1 MMLRHLL
8 KLIWKRKSRNLML
21 SLEILL
27 AFVIVFGVAAFGAR
41 YYQLYRMPIGFQYQQ
56 VWSARIVGDG
66 GKLPAD
72 MAQTYE
78 TFKRSLRE
86 LPEVEGVAFAGFSPF
101 RSATMRTTLAQPGS
115 GRQLDVDVVEV
126 SDDFFALAAV
136 TLASGRAFSG
146 IDEGAASTPVV
157 INRRMA
163 DALFPG
169 GDPLGKQFTDLTK
182 DVKDRTSYKVV
193 GLVGEFRNKGELMS
207 PVSLMLARLAVASN
221 KREHHDLR
229 TVMIR
234 VRPGVGREFEQ
245 KLNTR
250 LKAINNEWS
259 YEIAPLSDMRKS
271 MLSEQTIPLTI
282 LSIIA
287 GFMLVMVAFGLF
299 GVLWQ
304 NTTRRIPEIGLRRA
318 IGASS
323 AQIYGQIIGEQLL
336 LSSAA
341 MAVALALLV
350 QLPVTGA
357 LGERLNWTV
366 FATATALSM
375 GVIYLISLLC
385 SLYPG
390 WRASRL
396 SPTEALHYE

>member
-1 MMLRHLL
+1 MLRHLL
-8 KLIWKRKSRNLML
+8 KLVWKRKSRNLML

-41 YYQLYRMPIGFQYQQ
+41 YYQLYRMPIGFQYQD
-56 VWSARIVGDG
+56 VWSARILGDS
-66 GKLPAD
+66 GKAGANLP
-72 MAQTYE
+72 QTYE
-78 TFKRSLRE
+78 TLARSLRD
-86 LPEVEGVAFAGFSPF
+86 LPEVEQVAFAGFSPF
-101 RSATMRTTLAQPGS
+101 RSSTMRTTLSQPGS
-115 GRQLDVDVVEV
+115 GRKINVDVVEV
-126 SDDFFALAAV
+126 SDEFFALAGV
-136 TLASGRAFSG
+136 TLARGRAFSNV
-146 IDEGAASTPVV
+146 DEGAASTPVV
-157 INRRMA
+157 VNRRMA
-163 DALFPG
+163 DTLFPG
-169 GDPLGKQFTDLTK
+169 EDPLGKEFTESRDEA
-182 DVKDRTSYKVV
+182 KDRSSYKVV
-193 GLVGEFRNKGELMS
+193 GLIDDFRNKGELMS
-207 PVSLMLARLAVASN
+207 PTALMLVRLPMTLT
-221 KREHHDLR
+221 KHEDHDLR
-229 TVMIR
+229 TIMLK
-234 VRPGVGREFEQ
+234 VRAGVGREFEQ

-271 MLSEQTIPLTI
+271 ILSEQTIPLI
-282 LSIIA
+282 VLAIIA

-318 IGASS
+318 VGASS

-336 LSSAA
+336 LSSIA
-341 MAVALALLV
+341 MAAALALLV

-366 FATATALSM
+366 FGAATALSM